1 MVSAVARHD
10 FASLTSEEPMAKAWV
25 FMLKAIELALT

>member
-10 FASLTSEEPMAKAWV
+10 FASLTPEEPMAKAWA
-25 FMLKAIELALT
+25 FMLKVIDLALT